1 MKKETILNHID
12 KNITTMLETGDY
24 DSAREKIFTIIS
36 KFRERIP
43 NVNLEEEEIYKLV
56 DSRQR
61 YTALYVLCGEKRIF
75 DLYKIEKKCSGNP
88 LKSFKLLLFKEKLEK
103 GVKISQSYNQKY
115 MDIVKKYNQLPV

>member
-36 KFRERIP
+36 KFKERIP
-43 NVNLEEEEIYKLV
+43 NVTLEEEEIYKLV

-75 DLYKIEKKCSGNP
+75 DLYKIEKKCVGNP

-103 GVKISQSYNQKY
+103 GIKIPQSYNQKY
-115 MDIVKKYNQLPV
+115 KDIIKKYNKLPF